1 MASNNNRLS
10 PRQKMI
16 NLMYIVLTAMLAL
29 NVSSDVLN
37 GFKQVEDG
45 LERSTSN
52 ASLQNDALYQKLAA
66 FNSQN
71 PEKGG
76 QWYKKS
82 LDVKRETS
90 QLYNYIDSLKTLIVK
105 KADGKD
111 GDVNNI
117 ERQDDLEAASYIMLS
132 PAQRQGAK
140 LRKMIDEY
148 RTLISGFMT
157 DSVKRAT
164 IENYLSTS
172 IHSRN
177 TRVHTPSLWETTM
190 FENMPVIAAVTI
202 LTKIQS
208 DVRYAESEALHTLI
222 NNIDEGD
229 VRVNQL
235 NAFVIPNSK
244 NIMRGGKYSAN
255 IVLAAIDT
263 TQRPAIYINGQRL
276 PDENKG
282 LYETY
287 CGSTGI
293 FDFQGYLE
301 VPRGDGSMTRHEFSS
316 SYTVVEPSATIS
328 ATLMNVLYA
337 GIGNPISI
345 SVPGIPNHAIQAT
358 MTNGTLTRQGD
369 NWIAKPAK
377 VGQEAVITVTATMDG
392 RSQTV
397 ANTQFRVRQLPDP
410 MPYIAYKDDKGYEQK
425 YKGGKPFPKTRL
437 LAAPGIQAAIDDD
450 LLNVSYR
457 VLQFETVFFDSMG
470 NAIPEV
476 SDGANFSQRQK
487 NSFRRLS
494 RGKRFYISRV
504 RAVGPDGIERDLSP
518 IEVIVN

>member
-1 MASNNNRLS
+1 MSSNNNRLS

-52 ASLQNDALYQKLAA
+52 ASFQNAALYQKLAD

-82 LDVKRETS
+82 LEVKRKTS
-90 QLYNYIDSLKTLIVK
+90 SLYNYIDSLKTVIVK

-132 PAQRQGAK
+132 PAQMQGMK
-140 LRKMIDEY
+140 LRKMIDDY
-148 RTLISGFMT
+148 RTLISGLMT
-157 DSVKRAT
+157 DLIKRAA

-172 IHSRN
+172 IHSGSK
-177 TRVHTPSLWETTM
+177 VAHSPSLWETTL

-222 NNIDEGD
+222 TNIDEGD

-263 TQRPAIYINGQRL
+263 TQRPTIYINGKQL
-276 PDENKG
+276 PEENKG
-282 LYETY
+282 LYEVV

-301 VPRGDGSMTRHEFSS
+301 VPRGDGSMTRHEFAS

-345 SVPGIPNHAIQAT
+345 SVPGIPNHAIQAS

-369 NWIAKPAK
+369 NWIAKPSK

-397 ANTQFRVRQLPDP
+397 ANTSFRVRQLPDP
-410 MPYIAYKDDKGYEQK
+410 MSYIAYKDENGYEQK
-425 YKGGKPFPKTRL
+425 YKGGKPFAKTRL

-450 LLNVSYR
+450 LLNVTYR
-457 VLQFETVFFDSMG
+457 VLRFETVFFDSMG

-476 SDGANFSQRQK
+476 SDGAKFSQRQK
-487 NSFRRLS
+487 DSFRRLS

-504 RAVGPDGIERDLSP
+504 RAIGPDGIERDLSP

>member
-1 MASNNNRLS
+1 MASHNSNMS

-37 GFKQVEDG
+37 GFRQVEEG
-45 LERSTSN
+45 LVRTTEN
-52 ASLQNDALYQKLAA
+52 VAVQNESLYAELTTYYHN
-66 FNSQN
+66 N
-71 PEKGG
+71 PEKSGE
-76 QWYKKS
+76 WYRKATTVHKHTDS
-82 LDVKRETS
+82 LYS
-90 QLYNYIDSLKTLIVK
+90 YIDHLKLRIVRE
-105 KADGKD
+105 ADGKD

-117 ERQDDLEAASYIMLS
+117 ERQDDLEAASFIMLS
-132 PAQRQGAK
+132 PTTREGEK
-140 LRKMIDEY
+140 LRKALIKYSEMVNTMISDTVKQRLINEY
-148 RTLISGFMT
+148 LYPRMSKTAVGE
-157 DSVKRAT
+157 KKAT
-164 IENYLSTS
+164 
-172 IHSRN
+172 
-177 TRVHTPSLWETTM
+177 WEEAN
-190 FENMPVIAAVTI
+190 FENMPVIAAITL

-263 TQRPAIYINGQRL
+263 TQRPAIYINGKRL
-276 PDENKG
+276 PDENRG

-293 FDFQGYLE
+293 FDFKGYLE

-369 NWIAKPAK
+369 NWIAKPSK
-377 VGQEAVITVTATMDG
+377 VGQNAVITVTATMDG

-410 MPYIAYKDDKGYEQK
+410 MPYIAYKDENGYEQK

-457 VLQFETVFFDSMG
+457 VLRFETVFFDSMG

-487 NSFRRLS
+487 DSFRRLS